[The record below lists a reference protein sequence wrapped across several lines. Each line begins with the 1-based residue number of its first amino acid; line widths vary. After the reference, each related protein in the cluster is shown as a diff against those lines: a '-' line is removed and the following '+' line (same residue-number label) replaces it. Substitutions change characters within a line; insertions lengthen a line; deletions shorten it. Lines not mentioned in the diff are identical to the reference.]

1 MANHHEVSV
10 REYLEYLCDDAGVG
24 LESVTDRDIGL
35 AILTPNYASQWVAIR
50 SILQRNQKA
59 EDEAS
64 ARIRELEAGIRKRS
78 YPQLWVDHH
87 WVTQRHDKTFLD
99 AAHSLAAVG
108 LIAPLMESLF
118 GRIVRYFKDEQT
130 WEKRRCRVGI
140 AEAFLRIAEDI
151 DLRRHLPDDLDTT
164 APALFAYRNKM
175 FHGGLEWSERDRAN
189 FAKRVDYDGWTGCFS
204 RAESGNEPWFFYMTR
219 GFVERCLDTIY
230 EVIDGVGAHA
240 RPIIW
245 DDDPRDLG

>member
-24 LESVTDRDIGL
+24 LETVTDRDIGL

-64 ARIRELEAGIRKRS
+64 ARIRELAASSRIRSQPRH
-78 YPQLWVDHH
+78 WVDHD
-87 WVTQRHDKTFLD
+87 WIAQRHDKVFLD

-108 LIAPLMESLF
+108 LFAPLMESLF
-118 GRIVRYFKDEQT
+118 ARIVGYFMDERT
-130 WEKRRCRVGI
+130 WKERRCRIGI
-140 AEAFLRIAEDI
+140 ARAFLLIAQEI
-151 DLRRHLPDDLDTT
+151 DLRRHLPEDLDTT

-175 FHGGLEWSERDRAN
+175 FHGGLEWPEKDRAS
-189 FAKRVDYDGWTGCFS
+189 FAERIQDAGWTGCFS
-204 RAESGNEPWFFYMTR
+204 HASAGNEPWFFYLTR
-219 GFVERCLDTIY
+219 DFVERCLDTIY

-245 DDDPRDLG
+245 DDDHWGLA

>member
-1 MANHHEVSV
+1 MTKYHEVSV

-24 LESVTDRDIGL
+24 LEMVADRDIGL

-50 SILQRNQKA
+50 SILQRNRRA

-64 ARIRELEAGIRKRS
+64 ARIRELEAGIRTRGH
-78 YPQLWVDHH
+78 PQHWVDHR
-87 WVTQRHDKTFLD
+87 WVTQRHEKTFLD

-108 LIAPLMESLF
+108 LMAPLMESLF
-118 GRIVRYFKDEQT
+118 GRIVGYFKDEQT
-130 WEKRRCRVGI
+130 WEERRCRVGI
-140 AEAFLRIAEDI
+140 AEAFLRIAEEI

-175 FHGGLEWSERDRAN
+175 FHGGLEWPERDRAR
-189 FAKRVDYDGWTGCFS
+189 FTKRVHDEGWTDCFS
-204 RAESGNEPWFFYMTR
+204 HAESGNEPWFFYMTR

-245 DDDPRDLG
+245 RDDPWDQG